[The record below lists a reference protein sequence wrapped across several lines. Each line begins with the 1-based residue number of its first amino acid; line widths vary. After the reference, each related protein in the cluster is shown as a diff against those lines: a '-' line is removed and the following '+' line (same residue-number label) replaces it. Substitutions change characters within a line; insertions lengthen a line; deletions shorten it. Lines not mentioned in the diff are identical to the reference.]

1 MISSAAKVFG
11 NVFEGFPYA
20 YGTDSGGCRWMP
32 VSTELIERHLDGS
45 EMIGIYPMV
54 YDPHKEQSGPAAF
67 LRSDSDANADALGLR
82 PLYPDMKRELW
93 MCKWGAIDI
102 DEGDPDSKIIAQNA
116 LNLFEALGITAW
128 LELSRTKGCHV
139 WVFAEEWAPV
149 TLMRKALR
157 AVMQLA
163 GGDYDAVYPKSD
175 WLDGPPGNYIRLPYG
190 GARPPGRQ
198 IVINTSGEPYDIWD
212 FIIGAEAERTPLED
226 LERAAELYQDPEPDL
241 PPPRDY
247 SKEPLMRIDGS
258 RLRGLALMMY
268 RNGPVDYYLQHGA
281 GHGRHGFLNRFA
293 RAMFE
298 SGFERSDVMS
308 WSIDLDSRLGQWYP
322 EGPKF
327 MGRRDADRQMERLVD
342 DAQRKASRPV

>member
-1 MISSAAKVFG
+1 MDEAAANSFG
-11 NVFEGFPYA
+11 NVFQGFPHA
-20 YGTDSGGCRWMP
+20 YGTDSGGCRWAP
-32 VSTELIERHLDGS
+32 VSTELLERHLEGS

-54 YDPHKEQSGPAAF
+54 YDPLKRRSGPAGF
-67 LRSDSDANADALGLR
+67 IQSDPDADPR
-82 PLYPDMKRELW
+82 PIYPDMERDLW
-93 MCKWGAIDI
+93 MCTWGAIDI
-102 DEGDPDSKIIAQNA
+102 DEGDVDSEVIAKNA
-116 LNLFEALGITAW
+116 VKLFSALGITAW
-128 LELSRTKGCHV
+128 LERSRSKGYHV
-139 WVFAEEWAPV
+139 WVFAEEWIPV
-149 TLMRKALR
+149 TLMRKALQG
-157 AVMQLA
+157 VMQLA

-175 WLDGPPGNYIRLPYG
+175 WLDGPPGNYVRLPYG
-190 GARPPGRQ
+190 GARPQGRQ
-198 IVINTSGEPYDIWD
+198 IIINSSGEPYDIWD
-212 FIIGAEAERTPLED
+212 FIIGAEAERTPIED
-226 LERAAELYQDPEPDL
+226 LERAAELYQDHEPDL

-268 RNGPVDYYLQHGA
+268 RNGPVDYYRQHGA

-298 SGFERSDVMS
+298 SGFDRGDVVS
-308 WSIDLDSRLGQWYP
+308 WTNDLDSRLGQWYE